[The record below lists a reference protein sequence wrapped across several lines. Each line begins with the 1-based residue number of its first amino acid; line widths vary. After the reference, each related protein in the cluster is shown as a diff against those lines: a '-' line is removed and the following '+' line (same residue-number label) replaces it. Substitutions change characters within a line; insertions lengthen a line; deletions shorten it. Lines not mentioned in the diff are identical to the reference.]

1 MRKSQEPVKGSVF
14 IEQQDRALS
23 APSFEKEWI
32 ESMIYWPGEKVSV
45 QFLLVGRIST
55 LLTPSFRIPRC
66 LFLRLL
72 LVNIALISHNNEN
85 F

>member
-55 LLTPSFRIPRC
+55 LLNPLSG
-66 LFLRLL
+66 FLA
-72 LVNIALISHNNEN
+72 VFSHICYSLILR
-85 F
+85 